1 MENYPLTN
9 IIESTDSKSLKEL
22 VGEVRSGTNVLP
34 DFQRD
39 FVWEP
44 SYIAQLLNSIKLG
57 YPAGSILRMVFLQDQ
72 FSYRTFKHVSA
83 KNENPDFL
91 TLDGQ
96 QRLTSLHN
104 AIHGVGTHKFFL
116 NVKALIENDEFLD
129 ALFWKSNNSDRPIYF
144 SKKNEKS
151 ENLPIPF
158 SRLFDDSYEV
168 WINETVETTLDESIS
183 KEENKPSK
191 FAEAEKYR
199 KLFKPIISAFNQ
211 YRFPVVCLKKNT
223 SLEAI
228 CTIFETINNTG
239 VKLSIFDLLT
249 ARFYPRKINLPKL
262 WRKAKKTFSLFEEF
276 SLDPVLILQTVSAL
290 TNDYKVE
297 RKDIMKLDANDFN
310 SHWNNACTAFSEVL
324 EMLQQ
329 DCGVMSKKWL
339 PNSSILVTL
348 STVVCKFS
356 SQSGP
361 IVAENRSTLKKW
373 FWRAT
378 IGLFY
383 QNSPTS
389 QIERDIPD
397 LLDWIKHDKETHKID
412 QGNITQDF
420 ILQATPK
427 QRAIYNTIMCAIVSN
442 GIRDLYE
449 DKVINAN
456 YLKDNKVNDHHVFP
470 LKVLYEKDN
479 KPYENRKKV
488 PKEYDNIV
496 NRILTGSITNKKIGS
511 KSPKEYLGSINDK
524 QKEDTRNRI
533 WTSHLINSDALDAMM
548 EEDYEKFRRI
558 RVESIQQRLIELIL

>member
-1 MENYPLTN
+1 MDT
-9 IIESTDSKSLKEL
+9 
-22 VGEVRSGTNVLP
+22 
-34 DFQRD
+34 
-39 FVWEP
+39 
-44 SYIAQLLNSIKLG
+44 
-57 YPAGSILRMVFLQDQ
+57 
-72 FSYRTFKHVSA
+72 
-83 KNENPDFL
+83 
-91 TLDGQ
+91 
-96 QRLTSLHN
+96 
-104 AIHGVGTHKFFL
+104 
-116 NVKALIENDEFLD
+116 
-129 ALFWKSNNSDRPIYF
+129 LFWKSNNSERPIYF

-158 SRLFDDSYEV
+158 SRLFDNTYIK
-168 WINETVETTLDESIS
+168 WITDTVESTLDNSIS
-183 KEENKPSK
+183 KDVDKISM
-191 FAEAEKYR
+191 FAKETEKYT
-199 KLFKPIISAFNQ
+199 KLLTPITSAFNE
-211 YRFPVVCLKKNT
+211 YRFPVVCLKKDT

-262 WRKAKKTFSLFEEF
+262 WEKANLTFSLFEEF
-276 SLDPVLILQTVSAL
+276 SLDPILILQTVSAL

-310 SHWNNACTAFSEVL
+310 LHWNNSCKAFSEVL
-324 EMLQQ
+324 KMLQQ
-329 DCGVMSKKWL
+329 DRGVMSKKWL

-348 STVVCKFS
+348 STVVCKIS
-356 SQSGP
+356 SLSGP
-361 IVAENRSTLKKW
+361 IVAENRSILKKW

-397 LLDWIKHDKETHKID
+397 LLDWIKHDIETHKID
-412 QGNITQDF
+412 QGDITQHF

-449 DKVINAN
+449 DEVINAN
-456 YLKDNKVNDHHVFP
+456 YLKDNTINDHHVFP
-470 LKVLYEKDN
+470 LKVLFDKEN

-488 PKEYDNIV
+488 PKEFDNIV
-496 NRILTGSITNKKIGS
+496 NRILTGSITNKKISS
-511 KSPKEYLGSINDK
+511 KSPKEYLGSINEQ

-533 WTSHLINSDALDAMM
+533 WSSHLIDSNALDAMM
-548 EEDYEKFRRI
+548 KDNYERFCNI
-558 RVESIQQRLIELIL
+558 RVESIRKRLIELIS